1 MRRIA
6 CILLTLTAV
15 PGVWAAQ
22 EAPRPAPKAQR
33 VDSVMEIDPRDR
45 VRVLTMRRARLG
57 VSVNLRAEESDSI
70 GALIQSVTPNSP
82 AAQAG
87 LQSGDIITRF
97 NGKPLVG
104 EGFTVGSDQSA
115 PGLRL
120 IELAAIL
127 APGDTVR
134 LEYKRGTS
142 RRTVSVIAGDE
153 PAYTW
158 RTPDGGS
165 GFAFGSDPEAAAEAF
180 RRSEEAMGRMLR
192 RTPPTEMEL
201 REMRG
206 NSPNAP
212 RMLFLGGGAL
222 AELELAPMNPQL
234 GRYFGTNEGVLVIR
248 APSESKLR
256 LKGGDVVLSV
266 DGRTVASPA
275 HLIRVLR
282 SYEAGESFKVE
293 VMRMK
298 KRETVQ
304 GTIGE

>member
-1 MRRIA
+1 
-6 CILLTLTAV
+6 
-15 PGVWAAQ
+15 
-22 EAPRPAPKAQR
+22 
-33 VDSVMEIDPRDR
+33 
-45 VRVLTMRRARLG
+45 
-57 VSVNLRAEESDSI
+57 
-70 GALIQSVTPNSP
+70 
-82 AAQAG
+82 
-87 LQSGDIITRF
+87 
-97 NGKPLVG
+97 
-104 EGFTVGSDQSA
+104 
-115 PGLRL
+115 
-120 IELAAIL
+120 
-127 APGDTVR
+127 
-134 LEYKRGTS
+134 
-142 RRTVSVIAGDE
+142 
-153 PAYTW
+153 
-158 RTPDGGS
+158 
-165 GFAFGSDPEAAAEAF
+165 
-180 RRSEEAMGRMLR
+180 
-192 RTPPTEMEL
+192 
-201 REMRG
+201 MRG